1 MKPQLKLDGWVT
13 RDSDG
18 YIKFHT
24 SEPYPIDKK
33 ETNYRDAAKPLVSLE
48 RIWASRERSFYITQ
62 DNDDS
67 FPAELEDEPRK
78 ATIELWME

>member
-24 SEPYPIDKK
+24 SVPYPIDKK
-33 ETNYRDAAKPLVSLE
+33 EINHRYPGHPLETTE
-48 RIWASRERSFYITQ
+48 RVWASRERSFYITQ
-62 DNDDS
+62 DNDDN
-67 FPAELEDEPRK
+67 FPAELENEPRK
-78 ATIELWME
+78 ASIELWME

>member
-24 SEPYPIDKK
+24 SVPYPIDKK
-33 ETNYRDAAKPLVSLE
+33 EISYRNAEHPYVSME
-48 RIWASRERSFYITQ
+48 RFWASREQSFYITQ

>member
-24 SEPYPIDKK
+24 TVPYPIDKK
-33 ETNYRDAAKPLVSLE
+33 EINYQNPEQPYCAME
-48 RIWASRERSFYITQ
+48 RVWASRERSFYITQ
-62 DNDDS
+62 DLDDS
-67 FPAELEDEPRK
+67 FPAELEDKPRK
-78 ATIELWME
+78 AAIELWME